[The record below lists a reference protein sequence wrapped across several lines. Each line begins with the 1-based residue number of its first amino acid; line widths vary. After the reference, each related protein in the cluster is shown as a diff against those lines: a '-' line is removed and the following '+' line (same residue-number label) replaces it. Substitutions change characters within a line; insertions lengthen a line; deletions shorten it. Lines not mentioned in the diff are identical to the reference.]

1 MAEHMD
7 SCISEAV
14 QTTTGVDFDGEEAAR
29 ERLKIPARMKGG
41 EIGRAEKT
49 RYPAFL
55 GALLDVLPRCIDR
68 TEANGECIPGYYT
81 KQLTEVIGEGAYDG
95 DGHKNALF
103 LNATDVGPYPEACTN
118 PWTATREE
126 AMANLEVRED
136 PEQEGCM
143 GEDGTTGRPHAGKRD
158 EVHRSIGQEGEK
170 RGRKWTRGRR
180 WSYSDNTGSNRS

>member
-1 MAEHMD
+1 M
-7 SCISEAV
+7 
-14 QTTTGVDFDGEEAAR
+14 T
-29 ERLKIPARMKGG
+29 
-41 EIGRAEKT
+41 
-49 RYPAFL
+49 
-55 GALLDVLPRCIDR
+55 
-68 TEANGECIPGYYT
+68 NGEGIPGYYI
-81 KQLTEVIGEGAYDG
+81 KQLTEVIGERAYDNE
-95 DGHKNALF
+95 GHMNAQF
-103 LNATDVGPYPEACTN
+103 LNATDVGPYPDECKNA
-118 PWTATREE
+118 WTATREE